1 MAGAEFTRGRT
12 PSWPRRNV
20 ETKLRVLCAD
30 GLKHQRG
37 KQYDLIIV
45 TYEKDNA
52 FFFIP
57 CKPCHKKAKTSL
69 VWMSTQCMRQHVQEL
84 KNGRRPHKDVSSS
97 RILGL
102 VLTWLLKT
110 APIKTFLNADISKW
124 IEVNRSENYKE
135 LHFSR
140 NRNLKKDLAL
150 AAFTP
155 MWRASL
161 FRQISLWVTSFG
173 WQYFVAELIK

>member
-1 MAGAEFTRGRT
+1 MAGAGFTRRRT
-12 PSWPRRNV
+12 LTWRRRNV

-52 FFFIP
+52 FFFIL
-57 CKPCHKKAKTSL
+57 CKPCHKKVKTSL
-69 VWMSTQCMRQHVQEL
+69 VWMSTQCRGQHVQEL
-84 KNGRRPHKDVSSS
+84 KNGRHALSDVSSS
-97 RILGL
+97 HDFSKLPLLRNF
-102 VLTWLLKT
+102 LTLTYLREK
-110 APIKTFLNADISKW
+110 SKW
-124 IEVNRSENYKE
+124 IYKE
-135 LHFSR
+135 LHFSP

-155 MWRASL
+155 TWRVSH
-161 FRQISLWVTSFG
+161 FR
-173 WQYFVAELIK
+173 

>member
-1 MAGAEFTRGRT
+1 MAGAGFTRRRT
-12 PSWPRRNV
+12 PSWRRRNV
-20 ETKLRVLCAD
+20 ETKLRVLGAD

-45 TYEKDNA
+45 TYEKNNA
-52 FFFIP
+52 FFFIL

-69 VWMSTQCMRQHVQEL
+69 VWMSIQCRGQHVQEL
-84 KNGRRPHKDVSSS
+84 KNGRRALNDVSFS
-97 RILGL
+97 RTLGL

-110 APIKTFLNADISKW
+110 ARIKEFLNVNISARK
-124 IEVNRSENYKE
+124 IEVNVIKSYIFHQRGI
-135 LHFSR
+135 
-140 NRNLKKDLAL
+140 KKDPAL

-155 MWRASL
+155 TWRASH

-173 WQYFVAELIK
+173 WQYFAAELLV

>member
-1 MAGAEFTRGRT
+1 MAGAGFTRRRT
-12 PSWPRRNV
+12 LTWRRRNV

-52 FFFIP
+52 FFFIL
-57 CKPCHKKAKTSL
+57 CKPCHKKVKTSL
-69 VWMSTQCMRQHVQEL
+69 VWMSTQCRGQHVQEL
-84 KNGRRPHKDVSSS
+84 KNGRHALSDVSSS
-97 RILGL
+97 RLLAL

-110 APIKTFLNADISKW
+110 APIKKFLNVNISKRK
-124 IEVNRSENYKE
+124 IEVNIYKE
-135 LHFSR
+135 LHFSP

-155 MWRASL
+155 TWRVSHL
-161 FRQISLWVTSFG
+161 R
-173 WQYFVAELIK
+173 